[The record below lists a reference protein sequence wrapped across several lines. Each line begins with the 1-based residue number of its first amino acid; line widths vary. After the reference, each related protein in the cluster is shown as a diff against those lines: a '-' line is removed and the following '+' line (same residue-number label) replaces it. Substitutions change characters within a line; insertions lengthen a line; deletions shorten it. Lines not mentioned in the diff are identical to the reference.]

1 VAYQADI
8 VIAVKG
14 ATQLTNLQRQIE
26 TTAASINKVN
36 AQLAS
41 QGLLSNSIS
50 NLQKVVSQSSQAM
63 RSATTGTTAQKQAID
78 IYVKSLAQAEKAEQ
92 SLAAAIKKRQQELGV
107 ATTKTTQASGGGGA
121 GRIGS
126 ALSNAAIGGAFPL
139 LFGQGA
145 GAATGGAIGGLVGG
159 AFGGIGGFAGSL
171 VGTLIGDIAS
181 QGQAIQQLAEDIGFS
196 AEQTD
201 RLSVA
206 FKTANTDVE
215 KFTALIQNIR
225 GIGLEIEDQA
235 KAIELVTRLTE
246 LYGGSFEKTGNA
258 ITSALESGKV
268 TQATLNQLTSQG
280 ITVQDALAA
289 KYDVSR
295 DAIIQ
300 MAKDGDISVQ
310 DLINTLVQLGNE
322 GETAAKKPKSAFEQ
336 FTTALGNTGA
346 AVANLAAQIGKTLG
360 PALDAILIKATTVLN
375 AINQA
380 LAAGSISMQQKQAAK
395 GRAENIVR
403 GQAGFLPGG
412 PFGAGGITVK
422 YGQKTYKGAASSV
435 VSQIT
440 NDLINAEVQKA
451 VGATAV
457 KQPPLQ
463 TFTAPSQAV
472 PSGGGGG
479 KKASDKAA
487 DDEARMQARLQG
499 LAIETNAI
507 QKQLAIREKITH
519 AEIAGDKQLEIRLQG
534 EERNQQIIT
543 DLQSALVGV
552 TDERERQALIAKTAA
567 ELDAAQLQTANE
579 LAKLENDK
587 RKAVQDVLS
596 GLDMEIVKLK
606 ATTEVEKQALQF
618 LEIEN
623 QLKKQGITLTD
634 QQAEAIRRALTQ
646 IQQLTKEQKAA
657 NAQLQMEKE
666 LFDGISGTVA
676 STFSSALDAAVQGT
690 ENFGDALKDLGA
702 DLLATIG
709 NMLIMYA
716 IAQALGA
723 LGGGDSTGIISYLAM
738 AFGYKPAKEGAY
750 WPGGFEA
757 FAEGGVV
764 TSPTMGLIGEGGE
777 PEYVIPASKMRGA
790 MSRYASGA
798 RGSSVIPSSGE
809 TGTTQGSSSGVAT
822 AIDVRYSVERI
833 NSVDYVTAD
842 QFQAGMQQAAA
853 QGAIQ
858 GEQLAM
864 RKLQQSA
871 STRNR
876 LGLK

>member
-1 VAYQADI
+1 MAYQADI

-26 TTAASINKVN
+26 ATAASINKVN
-36 AQLAS
+36 AQIAS
-41 QGLLSNSIS
+41 QGLLGNSIS
-50 NLQKVVSQSSQAM
+50 NLQKVVAQSSQAM
-63 RSATTGTTAQKQAID
+63 RSAATGTTAQKQAID
-78 IYVKSLAQAEKAEQ
+78 VYVKSLAQAEKAEQ
-92 SLAAAIKKRQQELGV
+92 ALAAAIRKRQQELGI
-107 ATTKTTQASGGGGA
+107 ATTQTTQASKSGGA
-121 GRIGS
+121 SRVGG

-145 GAATGGAIGGLVGG
+145 GAAAGGAIGGLVGG
-159 AFGGIGGFAGSL
+159 AFGGVGGFAGSL

-181 QGQAIQQLAEDIGFS
+181 QGQAVQQLAEDIGFS
-196 AEQTD
+196 VEQTN
-201 RLSVA
+201 RLSAA
-206 FKTANTDVE
+206 FKVANTDVE
-215 KFTALIQNIR
+215 KFTAVIQNIR

-295 DAIIQ
+295 DAILQ

-322 GETAAKKPKSAFEQ
+322 GETAGKKPQSAFEQ

-380 LAAGSISMQQKQAAK
+380 LAAGTISVQQKQAAK

-440 NDLINAEVQKA
+440 NDLINAEVQKVA
-451 VGATAV
+451 GKAAV

-463 TFTAPSQAV
+463 TFTAPSQAA
-472 PSGGGGG
+472 PSGGGA

-487 DDEARMQARLQG
+487 DDEARLQARLQG

-507 QKQLAIREKITH
+507 QKQLAIREKITQ

-534 EERNQQIIT
+534 EERNQEIIT
-543 DLQSALVGV
+543 NLQSALVGI
-552 TDERERQALIAKTAA
+552 TDERERQALITKTAA
-567 ELDAAQLQTANE
+567 ELDAAQVQTAGE
-579 LAKLENDK
+579 LAKLENE
-587 RKAVQDVLS
+587 RKKAIEDVLS
-596 GLDMEIVKLK
+596 GFDMELLKLQ
-606 ATTEVEKQALQF
+606 ATTDVKKQALQF
-618 LEIEN
+618 IEIEN
-623 QLKKQGITLTD
+623 KLKEQGIKLSDTD
-634 QQAEAIRRALTQ
+634 AEAIRKKIVE
-646 IQQLTKEQKAA
+646 IQKLTKEQEAA
-657 NAQLQMEKE
+657 NAKLQMEKE

-723 LGGGDSTGIISYLAM
+723 LGGGDSVGIISSLAT

-757 FAEGGVV
+757 FADGGVV

-809 TGTTQGSSSGVAT
+809 TGTAQGGGTAVA
-822 AIDVRYSVERI
+822 APIDVRYSVERI